1 MTAKPKFSAARKPP
15 ALTAEQAAY
24 IDGGKGK
31 DQPMAAPSEPLTR
44 MSLDLPKRLH
54 KRYKVACAL
63 ADIKMTH
70 DLIALI
76 EVRAAE
82 LEQEHMKPQTHI

>member
-31 DQPMAAPSEPLTR
+31 DQPTAALSEPLTR
-44 MSLDLPKRLH
+44 MSIDLPKRLH

-63 ADIKMTH
+63 TDIKMAP
-70 DLIALI
+70 DLLSFI
-76 EVRAAE
+76 ERRTEE
-82 LEQEHMKPQTHI
+82 LEQEHANPQTHI